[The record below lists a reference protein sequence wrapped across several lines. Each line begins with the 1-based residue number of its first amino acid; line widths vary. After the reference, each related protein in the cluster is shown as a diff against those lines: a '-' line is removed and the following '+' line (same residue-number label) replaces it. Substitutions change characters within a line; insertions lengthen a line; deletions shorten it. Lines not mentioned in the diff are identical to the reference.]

1 MPLIPLNN
9 PPTMSVTAPRA
20 INPNPIKAPISPP
33 NTKNNRPK
41 RKIKMLQPI
50 MPMKSPYPYWSLIYD
65 IFF

>member
-1 MPLIPLNN
+1 MPLIPLNT
-9 PPTMSVTAPRA
+9 PPAMSVITPRA

-50 MPMKSPYPYWSLIYD
+50 TPMNHLTPTGL
-65 IFF
+65 